1 MVNIN
6 IKLIFQIFHFFIM
19 WFFLDR
25 FLFSPVVKLI
35 MEEESFVNK
44 LKKSIKASEFFFQKE
59 SEKRDFL
66 WKKSKEKFK
75 KKSPNIINH
84 PLLSSSDITC
94 PIIDIID
101 KDRKKKLIIDSVN
114 ILTER
119 IIGNDR

>member
-1 MVNIN
+1 MYLE
-6 IKLIFQIFHFFIM
+6 KL
-19 WFFLDR
+19 
-25 FLFSPVVKLI
+25 S
-35 MEEESFVNK
+35 
-44 LKKSIKASEFFFQKE
+44 
-59 SEKRDFL
+59 
-66 WKKSKEKFK
+66 
-75 KKSPNIINH
+75 H